1 MYEYIDENVERL
13 KKQTQTAFN
22 NFRLSLLKFD
32 ELNVMQVKTETESL
46 FTKLKRQSDRFYTG
60 LLNHLAESMGFEED
74 KYDLDELLEAY
85 SGTLLYSFSTEMERK
100 RERLFETM
108 VAIDDMSDPEILS
121 QQKKNIRN
129 WNTQVE
135 EFGDIPVPDI
145 KIDSNSTASHAELV
159 NSDSRVVDKT
169 YPPYDTAG
177 SSFKAADCGT
187 GSPDLA
193 EIQPHATAELR
204 NLGEVVKRPVDS
216 VKAVGNCVDEAA

>member
-32 ELNVMQVKTETESL
+32 ELNVMQVKTKTESL
-46 FTKLKRQSDRFYTG
+46 FTKLKRQSNRFYTG

-74 KYDLDELLEAY
+74 KYDLDELLETY

-135 EFGDIPVPDI
+135 EFGVDIERNI
-145 KIDSNSTASHAELV
+145 FLSELRDSGIRKV
-159 NSDSRVVDKT
+159 
-169 YPPYDTAG
+169 
-177 SSFKAADCGT
+177 
-187 GSPDLA
+187 
-193 EIQPHATAELR
+193 QWMTAEDERVCTDCSDLNGIVFDIDNVPR
-204 NLGEVVKRPVDS
+204 RPHIGCRCWLKGVSED
-216 VKAVGNCVDEAA
+216 G

>member
-1 MYEYIDENVERL
+1 MYEYIDENINKV

-60 LLNHLAESMGFEED
+60 LLNYLAESMGFKED
-74 KYDLDELLEAY
+74 KYDLDELLETY
-85 SGTLLYSFSTEMERK
+85 SGTLLYSFATEMERK

-108 VAIDDMSDPEILS
+108 VAIDDISDPEILA

-135 EFGDIPVPDI
+135 EFGVDIERNI
-145 KIDSNSTASHAELV
+145 FLSELRDSGIRKV
-159 NSDSRVVDKT
+159 
-169 YPPYDTAG
+169 
-177 SSFKAADCGT
+177 
-187 GSPDLA
+187 
-193 EIQPHATAELR
+193 QWMTAEDERVCYDCSDLNGIVFDIDNVPR
-204 NLGEVVKRPVDS
+204 RPH
-216 VKAVGNCVDEAA
+216 VGCRCWLKGVSEDE

>member
-46 FTKLKRQSDRFYTG
+46 FTKLKRQSNRFYTG

-74 KYDLDELLEAY
+74 KYDLDELLETY

-135 EFGDIPVPDI
+135 EFGVDIERNI
-145 KIDSNSTASHAELV
+145 FLSELRDSGIRKV
-159 NSDSRVVDKT
+159 
-169 YPPYDTAG
+169 
-177 SSFKAADCGT
+177 
-187 GSPDLA
+187 
-193 EIQPHATAELR
+193 QWMTAEDERVCTDCSDLNGIVFDIDNVPR
-204 NLGEVVKRPVDS
+204 RPHIGCRCWLKGVSED
-216 VKAVGNCVDEAA
+216 G

>member
-32 ELNVMQVKTETESL
+32 ELNVMQVKTKTESL
-46 FTKLKRQSDRFYTG
+46 FTKLKRQSNRFYTG

-74 KYDLDELLEAY
+74 KYDLDELLETY

-108 VAIDDMSDPEILS
+108 VAIDDMSDPDILS

-135 EFGDIPVPDI
+135 EFGVDIERNI
-145 KIDSNSTASHAELV
+145 FLSELRDSGIRKV
-159 NSDSRVVDKT
+159 
-169 YPPYDTAG
+169 
-177 SSFKAADCGT
+177 
-187 GSPDLA
+187 
-193 EIQPHATAELR
+193 QWMTAEDER
-204 NLGEVVKRPVDS
+204 VCTDCSDMNGIVFDIDNVPRRPHIGCRCWLKGVSED
-216 VKAVGNCVDEAA
+216 G

>member
-13 KKQTQTAFN
+13 NKQTQTAFN

-46 FTKLKRQSDRFYTG
+46 FTKLKRQSDRFYSG

-74 KYDLDELLEAY
+74 KYDLDELLETY

-135 EFGDIPVPDI
+135 EFGVDIERNI
-145 KIDSNSTASHAELV
+145 FLSELRDSGIRKV
-159 NSDSRVVDKT
+159 
-169 YPPYDTAG
+169 
-177 SSFKAADCGT
+177 
-187 GSPDLA
+187 
-193 EIQPHATAELR
+193 QWMTAEDERVCTDCSDLNGIVFDIDNVPR
-204 NLGEVVKRPVDS
+204 RPHIGCRCWLKGVSED
-216 VKAVGNCVDEAA
+216 G

>member
-74 KYDLDELLEAY
+74 KYDLDELLETY
-85 SGTLLYSFSTEMERK
+85 SGALLYSFATEMERK

-135 EFGDIPVPDI
+135 EFGVDIERNI
-145 KIDSNSTASHAELV
+145 FLSELRDSGISKVQWMTAE
-159 NSDSRVVDKT
+159 DERVC
-169 YPPYDTAG
+169 
-177 SSFKAADCGT
+177 ADC
-187 GSPDLA
+187 SDLNG
-193 EIQPHATAELR
+193 IVFDIDNVPRRPHIGCRCWLKGVSED
-204 NLGEVVKRPVDS
+204 G
-216 VKAVGNCVDEAA
+216 

>member
-60 LLNHLAESMGFEED
+60 LLNHLAESMGFEEN
-74 KYDLDELLEAY
+74 KYDLDELLETY
-85 SGTLLYSFSTEMERK
+85 SGALLYSFATEMERK

-108 VAIDDMSDPEILS
+108 VAIDDMSDPEILA

-135 EFGDIPVPDI
+135 EFGADIERNI
-145 KIDSNSTASHAELV
+145 FLSELRDSGISKV
-159 NSDSRVVDKT
+159 
-169 YPPYDTAG
+169 
-177 SSFKAADCGT
+177 
-187 GSPDLA
+187 
-193 EIQPHATAELR
+193 QWMTAEDERVCTDCSDLNGIVFDIDNVPR
-204 NLGEVVKRPVDS
+204 RPHIGCRCWLKGVSDDGEPDAR
-216 VKAVGNCVDEAA
+216 

>member
-1 MYEYIDENVERL
+1 MYEYIDENVERI

-32 ELNVMQVKTETESL
+32 ELNVMQVKTETEIL

-74 KYDLDELLEAY
+74 KYDLDELLETY

-135 EFGDIPVPDI
+135 EFGVDIERNI
-145 KIDSNSTASHAELV
+145 FLNELRDSGIRKV
-159 NSDSRVVDKT
+159 
-169 YPPYDTAG
+169 
-177 SSFKAADCGT
+177 
-187 GSPDLA
+187 
-193 EIQPHATAELR
+193 QWMTAEDERVCTDCSDLNGIVFDIDNVPR
-204 NLGEVVKRPVDS
+204 RPHIGCRCWLKGVSED
-216 VKAVGNCVDEAA
+216 G

>member
-74 KYDLDELLEAY
+74 KYDLDELLETY
-85 SGTLLYSFSTEMERK
+85 SGALLYSFATEMERK

-135 EFGDIPVPDI
+135 EFGVDIERNI
-145 KIDSNSTASHAELV
+145 FLSELMDSGISKVQWMTAE
-159 NSDSRVVDKT
+159 DERVC
-169 YPPYDTAG
+169 
-177 SSFKAADCGT
+177 ADC
-187 GSPDLA
+187 SDLHG
-193 EIQPHATAELR
+193 IVFDIDNVPRRPH
-204 NLGEVVKRPVDS
+204 LGCRCWLQGVSED
-216 VKAVGNCVDEAA
+216 G

>member
-13 KKQTQTAFN
+13 NKQTQTAFN

-74 KYDLDELLEAY
+74 KYDLDELLETY

-135 EFGDIPVPDI
+135 EFGVDIERNI
-145 KIDSNSTASHAELV
+145 FLSELRDSGIRKV
-159 NSDSRVVDKT
+159 
-169 YPPYDTAG
+169 
-177 SSFKAADCGT
+177 
-187 GSPDLA
+187 
-193 EIQPHATAELR
+193 QWMTAEDERVCTDCSDLNGIVFDIDNVPR
-204 NLGEVVKRPVDS
+204 RPHIGCRCWLKGVSED
-216 VKAVGNCVDEAA
+216 G

>member
-46 FTKLKRQSDRFYTG
+46 FTKLKRQSNRFYTG

-74 KYDLDELLEAY
+74 KYDLDELLETY

-100 RERLFETM
+100 RERLFETI

-135 EFGDIPVPDI
+135 EFGVDIERNI
-145 KIDSNSTASHAELV
+145 FLSELGDSGIRKV
-159 NSDSRVVDKT
+159 
-169 YPPYDTAG
+169 
-177 SSFKAADCGT
+177 
-187 GSPDLA
+187 
-193 EIQPHATAELR
+193 QWMTAEDERVCTDCSDLNGIIFDIDNVPR
-204 NLGEVVKRPVDS
+204 RPHIGCRCWLKGVSED
-216 VKAVGNCVDEAA
+216 G

>member
-32 ELNVMQVKTETESL
+32 ELNVMHVKTETESL

-60 LLNHLAESMGFEED
+60 LLNHLSESMGFEAD
-74 KYDLDELLEAY
+74 KYDLDELLETY
-85 SGTLLYSFSTEMERK
+85 SGALLYSFATEMERK
-100 RERLFETM
+100 RERIFETM

-135 EFGDIPVPDI
+135 EFGVDIERNI
-145 KIDSNSTASHAELV
+145 FLSELRDSGIRKV
-159 NSDSRVVDKT
+159 
-169 YPPYDTAG
+169 
-177 SSFKAADCGT
+177 
-187 GSPDLA
+187 
-193 EIQPHATAELR
+193 QWMTAEDERVCTDCSDLNGIVFDIDNVPR
-204 NLGEVVKRPVDS
+204 RPHIGCRCWLKGVSED
-216 VKAVGNCVDEAA
+216 G

>member
-74 KYDLDELLEAY
+74 KYDLDELLETY
-85 SGTLLYSFSTEMERK
+85 SGTLLYSFSAEMERK

-135 EFGDIPVPDI
+135 EFGVDIERNI
-145 KIDSNSTASHAELV
+145 FLSELRDSGIRKV
-159 NSDSRVVDKT
+159 
-169 YPPYDTAG
+169 
-177 SSFKAADCGT
+177 
-187 GSPDLA
+187 
-193 EIQPHATAELR
+193 QWMTAEDERVCTDCSDLNGIVFDIDNVPR
-204 NLGEVVKRPVDS
+204 RPHIGCRCWLKGVSED
-216 VKAVGNCVDEAA
+216 G

>member
-32 ELNVMQVKTETESL
+32 ELNVMQVKTKTESL

-74 KYDLDELLEAY
+74 KYDLDELLETY

-135 EFGDIPVPDI
+135 EFGVDIERNI
-145 KIDSNSTASHAELV
+145 FLSELRDSGIRKV
-159 NSDSRVVDKT
+159 
-169 YPPYDTAG
+169 
-177 SSFKAADCGT
+177 
-187 GSPDLA
+187 
-193 EIQPHATAELR
+193 QWMTAEDERVCTDCSDLNGIVFDIDNVPR
-204 NLGEVVKRPVDS
+204 RPHIGCRCWLKGVSED
-216 VKAVGNCVDEAA
+216 G

>member
-60 LLNHLAESMGFEED
+60 LLNHLAESMGFKED
-74 KYDLDELLEAY
+74 KYDLDELLETY
-85 SGTLLYSFSTEMERK
+85 SGTLLYSFTTEMERK

-108 VAIDDMSDPEILS
+108 AAIDDMSDPEILT

-135 EFGDIPVPDI
+135 EFGVDIERNI
-145 KIDSNSTASHAELV
+145 FLSELRDSGIRKV
-159 NSDSRVVDKT
+159 
-169 YPPYDTAG
+169 
-177 SSFKAADCGT
+177 
-187 GSPDLA
+187 
-193 EIQPHATAELR
+193 QWMTAEDERVCTDCSDLNGIVFDIDNVPR
-204 NLGEVVKRPVDS
+204 RPHIGCRCWLKGVSDN
-216 VKAVGNCVDEAA
+216 G

>member
-13 KKQTQTAFN
+13 NKQTQTAFN

-46 FTKLKRQSDRFYTG
+46 FTKLKRQSEIFYTG
-60 LLNHLAESMGFEED
+60 LLNHLADSTAFAED
-74 KYDLDELLEAY
+74 NYDLDDLLETY

-135 EFGDIPVPDI
+135 EFGVDIERNI
-145 KIDSNSTASHAELV
+145 FLSELRDSGI
-159 NSDSRVVDKT
+159 R
-169 YPPYDTAG
+169 
-177 SSFKAADCGT
+177 KA
-187 GSPDLA
+187 
-193 EIQPHATAELR
+193 QWMTAEDERVCIDCSDLNGIVFDIDNVPR
-204 NLGEVVKRPVDS
+204 RPHIGCRCWLKGVSED
-216 VKAVGNCVDEAA
+216 G

>member
-1 MYEYIDENVERL
+1 MYEYIDENVEML

-32 ELNVMQVKTETESL
+32 ELNVMQVKSETESL

-74 KYDLDELLEAY
+74 KYDLNELLETY
-85 SGTLLYSFSTEMERK
+85 SGALLYSFATEMERK

-108 VAIDDMSDPEILS
+108 VAIDDMSDPEIFT

-135 EFGDIPVPDI
+135 EFGVDIERNI
-145 KIDSNSTASHAELV
+145 FLSELRDSGIRKV
-159 NSDSRVVDKT
+159 
-169 YPPYDTAG
+169 
-177 SSFKAADCGT
+177 
-187 GSPDLA
+187 
-193 EIQPHATAELR
+193 QWMTAEDERVCTDCSDLNGIVFDIDNVPR
-204 NLGEVVKRPVDS
+204 RPHIGCRCWLKGVSED
-216 VKAVGNCVDEAA
+216 G

>member
-74 KYDLDELLEAY
+74 KYDLDELLETY
-85 SGTLLYSFSTEMERK
+85 SGALLYSFATEMERK

-135 EFGDIPVPDI
+135 EFGVDIERNI
-145 KIDSNSTASHAELV
+145 FLSELRDSGIRKVQWMTAE
-159 NSDSRVVDKT
+159 DERVC
-169 YPPYDTAG
+169 
-177 SSFKAADCGT
+177 ADC
-187 GSPDLA
+187 SDLNG
-193 EIQPHATAELR
+193 IVFDIDNVPRRPHIGCRCWLKGVSED
-204 NLGEVVKRPVDS
+204 G
-216 VKAVGNCVDEAA
+216 

>member
-74 KYDLDELLEAY
+74 KYDLDELLETY

-108 VAIDDMSDPEILS
+108 VAIDDMSDPDILS

-135 EFGDIPVPDI
+135 EFGVDIERNI
-145 KIDSNSTASHAELV
+145 FLSELRDSGIRKV
-159 NSDSRVVDKT
+159 
-169 YPPYDTAG
+169 
-177 SSFKAADCGT
+177 
-187 GSPDLA
+187 
-193 EIQPHATAELR
+193 QWMTAEDERVCTDCSDLNGIVFDIDNVPR
-204 NLGEVVKRPVDS
+204 RPHIGCRCWLKGVSED
-216 VKAVGNCVDEAA
+216 G

>member
-74 KYDLDELLEAY
+74 KYDLDELLETY
-85 SGTLLYSFSTEMERK
+85 SGALLYSFATEMERK

-135 EFGDIPVPDI
+135 EFGVDIERNI
-145 KIDSNSTASHAELV
+145 FLSELRDSGIRKV
-159 NSDSRVVDKT
+159 
-169 YPPYDTAG
+169 
-177 SSFKAADCGT
+177 
-187 GSPDLA
+187 
-193 EIQPHATAELR
+193 QWMTAEDERVCTDCSDLNGIVFDIDNVPR
-204 NLGEVVKRPVDS
+204 RPHIGCRCWLKGVSED
-216 VKAVGNCVDEAA
+216 G

>member
-32 ELNVMQVKTETESL
+32 ELNVMQVKTKTESL
-46 FTKLKRQSDRFYTG
+46 FTKLKRQSNRFYTG

-74 KYDLDELLEAY
+74 KYDLDELLETY

-108 VAIDDMSDPEILS
+108 VAIDDMSDPDILS

-135 EFGDIPVPDI
+135 EFGVDIERNI
-145 KIDSNSTASHAELV
+145 FLSELRDSGIRKV
-159 NSDSRVVDKT
+159 
-169 YPPYDTAG
+169 
-177 SSFKAADCGT
+177 
-187 GSPDLA
+187 
-193 EIQPHATAELR
+193 QWMTAEDERVCTDCSDLNGIVFDIDNVPR
-204 NLGEVVKRPVDS
+204 RPHIGCRCWLKGVSED
-216 VKAVGNCVDEAA
+216 G

>member
-46 FTKLKRQSDRFYTG
+46 FTKLKRQSNRFYTG

-74 KYDLDELLEAY
+74 KYDLDELLETY

-108 VAIDDMSDPEILS
+108 VAIDDMSDPEILE

-135 EFGDIPVPDI
+135 EFGVDIERNI
-145 KIDSNSTASHAELV
+145 LLSELRDSGISKV
-159 NSDSRVVDKT
+159 KWM
-169 YPPYDTAG
+169 
-177 SSFKAADCGT
+177 
-187 GSPDLA
+187 
-193 EIQPHATAELR
+193 TAEDERVCSDCSDLNGIVFDIDNVPR
-204 NLGEVVKRPVDS
+204 RPHIGCRCWLKGVSED
-216 VKAVGNCVDEAA
+216 G

>member
-74 KYDLDELLEAY
+74 KYDLYELLETY

-135 EFGDIPVPDI
+135 EFGVDIERNI
-145 KIDSNSTASHAELV
+145 FLSELRDSGIRKV
-159 NSDSRVVDKT
+159 
-169 YPPYDTAG
+169 
-177 SSFKAADCGT
+177 
-187 GSPDLA
+187 
-193 EIQPHATAELR
+193 QWMTAEDERVCTDCSDLNGIVFDIDNVPR
-204 NLGEVVKRPVDS
+204 RPHIGCRCWLKGVSED
-216 VKAVGNCVDEAA
+216 G

>member
-1 MYEYIDENVERL
+1 MYEYRDENVERL

-74 KYDLDELLEAY
+74 KYDLDELLETY

-108 VAIDDMSDPEILS
+108 VAIDDMSDPDILS

-135 EFGDIPVPDI
+135 EFGVDIERNI
-145 KIDSNSTASHAELV
+145 FLSELRDSGIRKV
-159 NSDSRVVDKT
+159 
-169 YPPYDTAG
+169 
-177 SSFKAADCGT
+177 
-187 GSPDLA
+187 
-193 EIQPHATAELR
+193 QWMTAEDERVCTDCSDLNGIVFDIDNVPR
-204 NLGEVVKRPVDS
+204 RPHIGCRCWLKGVSED
-216 VKAVGNCVDEAA
+216 G

>member
-13 KKQTQTAFN
+13 KKQTQTALN

-74 KYDLDELLEAY
+74 KYDLDELLETY
-85 SGTLLYSFSTEMERK
+85 SGTLLYSFYTEMERK
-100 RERLFETM
+100 RERLFETI
-108 VAIDDMSDPEILS
+108 VSIDDMGDPEILS

-135 EFGDIPVPDI
+135 EFGVDIERNI
-145 KIDSNSTASHAELV
+145 FLSELRDSGIRKV
-159 NSDSRVVDKT
+159 
-169 YPPYDTAG
+169 
-177 SSFKAADCGT
+177 
-187 GSPDLA
+187 
-193 EIQPHATAELR
+193 QWMTAEDERVCTDCSDLNGIVFDIDNVPR
-204 NLGEVVKRPVDS
+204 RPHIGCRCWLKGVSED
-216 VKAVGNCVDEAA
+216 G

>member
-13 KKQTQTAFN
+13 KKQTQTALN

-74 KYDLDELLEAY
+74 KYDLDELLETY

-135 EFGDIPVPDI
+135 EFGVDIERNI
-145 KIDSNSTASHAELV
+145 FLSELRDSGIRKV
-159 NSDSRVVDKT
+159 
-169 YPPYDTAG
+169 
-177 SSFKAADCGT
+177 
-187 GSPDLA
+187 
-193 EIQPHATAELR
+193 QWMTAEDERVCTDCSDLNGIVFDIDNVPR
-204 NLGEVVKRPVDS
+204 RPHIGCRCWLKGVSED
-216 VKAVGNCVDEAA
+216 G

>member
-135 EFGDIPVPDI
+135 EFGVDIERNI
-145 KIDSNSTASHAELV
+145 FLSELRDSGIRKV
-159 NSDSRVVDKT
+159 
-169 YPPYDTAG
+169 
-177 SSFKAADCGT
+177 
-187 GSPDLA
+187 
-193 EIQPHATAELR
+193 QWMTAEDERVCTDCSDLNGIIFDIDNVPR
-204 NLGEVVKRPVDS
+204 RPHIGCRCWLKGVSED
-216 VKAVGNCVDEAA
+216 G

>member
-46 FTKLKRQSDRFYTG
+46 FTKLKRQSNRFYTG

-74 KYDLDELLEAY
+74 KYDLDELLETY

-135 EFGDIPVPDI
+135 EFGVDIERNI
-145 KIDSNSTASHAELV
+145 FLSELRDSGIRKV
-159 NSDSRVVDKT
+159 
-169 YPPYDTAG
+169 
-177 SSFKAADCGT
+177 
-187 GSPDLA
+187 
-193 EIQPHATAELR
+193 QWMTAEDERVCTDCSDLNGIVFDIDNVPRRPHIGCRCWLKGVSEDGQSEARQR
-204 NLGEVVKRPVDS
+204 NS
-216 VKAVGNCVDEAA
+216 

>member
-32 ELNVMQVKTETESL
+32 ELNVMQVKMETESL

-74 KYDLDELLEAY
+74 KYDLDELLETY

-135 EFGDIPVPDI
+135 EFGVDIERNI
-145 KIDSNSTASHAELV
+145 FLSELRDSGIRKV
-159 NSDSRVVDKT
+159 
-169 YPPYDTAG
+169 
-177 SSFKAADCGT
+177 
-187 GSPDLA
+187 
-193 EIQPHATAELR
+193 QWMTAEDERVCTDCSDLNGIVFDIDNVPR
-204 NLGEVVKRPVDS
+204 RPHIGCRCWLKGVAED
-216 VKAVGNCVDEAA
+216 G

>member
-74 KYDLDELLEAY
+74 KYDLDELLETY

-135 EFGDIPVPDI
+135 EFGVDIERNIFLSELRDSDI
-145 KIDSNSTASHAELV
+145 RKV
-159 NSDSRVVDKT
+159 
-169 YPPYDTAG
+169 
-177 SSFKAADCGT
+177 
-187 GSPDLA
+187 
-193 EIQPHATAELR
+193 QWMTAEDERVCTDCSDLNGIVFDIDNVPR
-204 NLGEVVKRPVDS
+204 RPHIGCRCWLKGVSED
-216 VKAVGNCVDEAA
+216 G

>member
-74 KYDLDELLEAY
+74 KYDLDELLETY

-135 EFGDIPVPDI
+135 EFGVDIERNI
-145 KIDSNSTASHAELV
+145 FLSELRDSGIRKV
-159 NSDSRVVDKT
+159 
-169 YPPYDTAG
+169 
-177 SSFKAADCGT
+177 
-187 GSPDLA
+187 
-193 EIQPHATAELR
+193 QWMTAEDERVCTDCSDLNGIVFDIDNVPR
-204 NLGEVVKRPVDS
+204 RPHIGCRCWLKGVSED
-216 VKAVGNCVDEAA
+216 G